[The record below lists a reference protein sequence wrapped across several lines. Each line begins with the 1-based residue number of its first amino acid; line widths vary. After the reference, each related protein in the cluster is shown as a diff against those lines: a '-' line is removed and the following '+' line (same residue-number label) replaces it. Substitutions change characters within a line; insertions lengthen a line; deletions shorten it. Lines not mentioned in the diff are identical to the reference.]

1 MVRLIFRVTDA
12 TMVRI
17 VEDCQRMQ
25 PLSYQHYGCGYIAAA
40 FEAADGIRLIAT
52 TEVPKL
58 AAMKMNHTRVRLII
72 ARDDKVREEHY
83 FDAVEVP
90 KSTTAEGCGGASS

>member
-1 MVRLIFRVTDA
+1 MLRLIFRVTDA

-17 VEDCQRMQ
+17 VEDYQRMQ
-25 PLSYQHYGCGYIAAA
+25 PLSYQHYGCGCCHIAAA

-72 ARDDKVREEHY
+72 ARDDKVREEHD

-90 KSTTAEGCGGASS
+90 KSTTAEG